1 MADLEDKNLT
11 DGTDEEEID
20 IDDPSVWE
28 ENDALAKQEGGDPE
42 SAAEESET
50 GGEAEPDGAS
60 DSPAAQES
68 ADGEDGGAASG
79 EVDASDAGEEAG
91 AGAEDG
97 DEPRRAEP
105 EAAEADGALQAATDE
120 HDVPLYVTRRG
131 RRVPV
136 KSYDFRRPIKLS
148 KGFVRGLSIVGETY
162 SKLLTL
168 SLSNYLRVPVTVSAT
183 GVRQILFE
191 EYTGQIPNPSCI
203 NILDMP
209 PIKIPG
215 ILEIDLPTVFNMLEK
230 LLGSHV
236 MSQGMRRE
244 FSAIELRIARK
255 VVTRMLRDLQDSML
269 RILETQVTL
278 TGTEHNPDFTYIMNA
293 NDPCIVMDFMLEMAD
308 VEGPMHVCLSLA
320 ALDAQ
325 LGNEGASPYRDVRSD
340 EERSRDQLRL
350 RTTLDTTRSMLVAE
364 LAKVPF
370 TIERLR
376 ELGVG
381 DVVNLRKQVD
391 EPLLLRVGGSPLYR
405 ARMGRYKRK
414 TAVKITEIL
423 RTKG

>member
-1 MADLEDKNLT
+1 MADLEDKELA

-20 IDDPSVWE
+20 YDDPSVWE
-28 ENDALAKQEGGDPE
+28 ENDALINQEGGDPE
-42 SAAEESET
+42 SGDGDETADDAAA
-50 GGEAEPDGAS
+50 GD
-60 DSPAAQES
+60 AA
-68 ADGEDGGAASG
+68 EDGGDGPEADGDAAG
-79 EVDASDAGEEAG
+79 PAGEEAAAAVAAA
-91 AGAEDG
+91 AGASGEG
-97 DEPRRAEP
+97 LLE
-105 EAAEADGALQAATDE
+105 AATDE
-120 HDVPLYVTRRG
+120 DDVPIYVTRRG
-131 RRVPV
+131 RRVAV

-162 SKLLTL
+162 AKLLTL
-168 SLSNYLRVPVTVSAT
+168 SLSNYLRVPVSVTAD

-215 ILEIDLPTVFNMLEK
+215 ILEIDLPTVFNMIEK

-244 FSAIELRIARK
+244 FSNIELRIARK
-255 VVTRMLRDLQDSML
+255 IVTRMLGDLQESML
-269 RILETQVTL
+269 RILETEVNL
-278 TGTEHNPDFTYIMNA
+278 TGIEHNPDFTYIMNA
-293 NDPCIVMDFMLEMAD
+293 NDPCILMDFTLELAD

-320 ALDAQ
+320 ALDSQ

-340 EERSRDQLRL
+340 EERSRDQQRL
-350 RTTLDTTRSMLVAE
+350 RTTLDTTRSVLVAE

-370 TIERLR
+370 TFERLR
-376 ELGVG
+376 GLREG
-381 DVVNLRKQVD
+381 DVINLRKQVD

-423 RTKG
+423 RTGD